1 MCILMDTTCI
11 TSVIKVDMKLLYL
24 LWQEVNTQW
33 VFAGVGPQL
42 NLGKDLVGE
51 RVAHHKARMA
61 HGTAQVH
68 QTPLG
73 QNDDMTTIFH
83 AKTVN
88 LYKRAE
94 S

>member
-1 MCILMDTTCI
+1 
-11 TSVIKVDMKLLYL
+11 MKLLYL

-33 VFAGVGPQL
+33 VFTGVGPQL

-51 RVAHHKARMA
+51 WVAHHKARMA

-68 QTPLG
+68 QTPLS
-73 QNDDMTTIFH
+73 QNNDVTATFH
-83 AKTVN
+83 AITVN
-88 LYKRAE
+88 LYKRVD